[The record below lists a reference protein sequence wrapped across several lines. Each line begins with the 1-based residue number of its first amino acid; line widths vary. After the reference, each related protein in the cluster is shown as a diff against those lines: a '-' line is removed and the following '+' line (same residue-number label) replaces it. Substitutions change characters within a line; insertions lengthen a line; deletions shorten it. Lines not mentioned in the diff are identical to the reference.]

1 MNIKYLGKKY
11 KNDLWTPFPQNNLL
25 HISCDITHSLTF
37 LNRIYQ
43 IHVPIPAEEMLER
56 RLFGHLVSLVVL
68 YYTFLSIDP
77 QTLAL

>member
-11 KNDLWTPFPQNNLL
+11 KNGLWTPFPQN
-25 HISCDITHSLTF
+25 SCDITHSLTF

-43 IHVPIPAEEMLER
+43 IHVPILAEEMLER

>member
-11 KNDLWTPFPQNNLL
+11 KNDLWTPFPQN
-25 HISCDITHSLTF
+25 CDITHSLTF

>member
-11 KNDLWTPFPQNNLL
+11 KNDVWTPF
-25 HISCDITHSLTF
+25 CDITHSLTF